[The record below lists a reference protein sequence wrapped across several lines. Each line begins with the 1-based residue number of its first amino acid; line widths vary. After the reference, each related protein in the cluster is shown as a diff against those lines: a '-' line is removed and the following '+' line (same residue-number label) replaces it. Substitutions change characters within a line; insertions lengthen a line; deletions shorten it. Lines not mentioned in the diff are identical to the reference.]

1 MAEMGYKSTQS
12 GSRVLAVAILRPC
25 GRSDNGPGAGLG
37 LESRFLASK
46 GDWGSYAPTS
56 TASSFCP
63 GFLASAAEVLW
74 QEVLWSWSPRRQA
87 PPGWGPY
94 ASS

>member
-1 MAEMGYKSTQS
+1 MDEGVVMGREGCTHIWPPVP
-12 GSRVLAVAILRPC
+12 GRPTLLAATCWHCRVSEAMGIDR
-25 GRSDNGPGAGLG
+25 
-37 LESRFLASK
+37 
-46 GDWGSYAPTS
+46 SYAPTS
-56 TASSFCP
+56 TASFFCP

-74 QEVLWSWSPRRQA
+74 QEVLWSWPPRRQA